1 MFTDL
6 FEIVNFDLS
15 HPVFSKFQS
24 GYKVCVSFGKGS
36 SFFFFAK
43 LRKESDLF
51 TLVAQATFILLDFSV
66 QTFSLDKTANT
77 KLLLQNLG
85 VWLHLLM

>member
-1 MFTDL
+1 MLTDL
-6 FEIVNFDLS
+6 FEIVNFDFS

-24 GYKVCVSFGKGS
+24 GNKVFFSFGKGS

-51 TLVAQATFILLDFSV
+51 TLVAQVTFILLDFL
-66 QTFSLDKTANT
+66 F
-77 KLLLQNLG
+77 KLFL
-85 VWLHLLM
+85 